1 MTDDLYTVGNKRLD
15 CSMWLWS
22 ESIVTRVQI
31 FFLLC
36 VSQCV
41 RQRDSLVIID
51 SQVTPWENRVHAF
64 MTIKSA
70 KHNVASPSKRKQKQK
85 SLYHHVPVGQRSYPD
100 WSQPTCTG
108 PAEDERL
115 AQPLE
120 IAFQKMWVQHRYLG
134 TPEVIL
140 AQLIVM

>member
-1 MTDDLYTVGNKRLD
+1 
-15 CSMWLWS
+15 
-22 ESIVTRVQI
+22 
-31 FFLLC
+31 
-36 VSQCV
+36 
-41 RQRDSLVIID
+41 
-51 SQVTPWENRVHAF
+51 
-64 MTIKSA
+64 MTIKFCQA
-70 KHNVASPSKRKQKQK
+70 QCCLLPQNKNKNKI
-85 SLYHHVPVGQRSYPD
+85 SLYYHVPVGQRCYPD